1 MLSVMHITCPHC
13 GSKGQVMVPP
23 QGAIV
28 IGPCPECSEFVCV
41 FCGSALPLERDILL
55 HGSSGDKRA
64 HLMGV
69 LSDFLEERVTDLI
82 DQVSAS
88 MEEMDGQGAPGPEV
102 FQAASTQDPE
112 VDDMEISSQE
122 FQDFVERELPQ
133 LDNADYF
140 RAIFS

>member
-28 IGPCPECSEFVCV
+28 IGPCPECGEFVCV
-41 FCGSALPLERDILL
+41 FCGSALPLERDILV
-55 HGSSGDKRA
+55 HGSPGDKRA

-88 MEEMDGQGAPGPEV
+88 VEEMDGRSAPAPEAIQSESIGDPGPDE
-102 FQAASTQDPE
+102 A
-112 VDDMEISSQE
+112 EITARE
-122 FQDFVERELPQ
+122 FQDFLERELPQ

-140 RAIFS
+140 RAIFP

>member
-28 IGPCPECSEFVCV
+28 IGPCPECGEFVCV

-55 HGSSGDKRA
+55 HGTPGDKRA

-88 MEEMDGQGAPGPEV
+88 MEEMDGQESAGPEV
-102 FQAASTQDPE
+102 FQTDSAPDLDE
-112 VDDMEISSQE
+112 DDAEISSVE
-122 FQDFVERELPQ
+122 FRDFVERELPQ

-140 RAIFS
+140 RAIFP